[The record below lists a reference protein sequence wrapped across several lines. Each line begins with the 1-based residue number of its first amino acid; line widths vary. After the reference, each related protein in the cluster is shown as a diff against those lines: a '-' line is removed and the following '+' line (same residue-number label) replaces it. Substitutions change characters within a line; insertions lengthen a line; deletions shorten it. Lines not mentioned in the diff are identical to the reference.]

1 MSSNNIIESFGRD
14 QLENFINYKNKIG
27 IGALDIALN
36 SGNKKAIE
44 VLKSYGAD
52 IENRVDGESRLL
64 RALKEGNI
72 EKMELLLS

>member
-1 MSSNNIIESFGRD
+1 MLWTLHSD
-14 QLENFINYKNKIG
+14 
-27 IGALDIALN
+27 